1 MDGHEERLGER
12 VLVSGR
18 WLDAQPWSRFTK

>member
-18 WLDAQPWSRFTK
+18 WLDARPWSRFTK